1 MAAELGDHGEIGKQ
15 HTVVV
20 MC

>member
-15 HTVVV
+15 HAVVV